1 MGLAQAVQMWPTP
14 TTQEIEHPDME
25 LTETGRRKPKR
36 GKTSHSMNL
45 ADSVKMWPTPAAHEG
60 RLGYQRRDTGKKGT
74 QKSLSTE
81 VIDDA
86 GGREKVGGQLNPM
99 WVEWL
104 MNWPLN
110 WTSLEPLPNENYEL
124 WKKAS
129 TTQVQCDGYGVRPL
143 WWLKEPASTS
153 QGSRHAQQST
163 REHQDSMRVMP
174 RADSRTGA
182 MEGSQQGEGMS
193 ELREGVCLSEGEAEN
208 VQQELWE
215 QVGVE
220 VPRVSSGVSNRTDRL
235 KALGNGQCPAVAATA
250 WRILTTQDDTRHE
263 QTKI

>member
-1 MGLAQAVQMWPTP
+1 EVLIAEGLRERGKTLEEMKMLPTP
-14 TTQEIEHPDME
+14 TVQDSNKATKRWREDRLDYATERNPD
-25 LTETGRRKPKR
+25 G
-36 GKTSHSMNL
+36 S
-45 ADSVKMWPTPAAHEG
+45 PT
-60 RLGYQRRDTGKKGT
+60 
-74 QKSLSTE
+74 
-81 VIDDA
+81 
-86 GGREKVGGQLNPM
+86 GGQLNPT

-250 WRILTTQDDTRHE
+250 W
-263 QTKI
+263 